1 MLKTSS
7 LIQANKGSFPEFQY
21 YLPILSK
28 ARRNA
33 RKHPDICI
41 EICKATLEGMS
52 KTIILGLDPSSMK
65 AKIDKKDVDQIVKRA
80 VKLLKEHDNVV
91 ESDFV
96 SRATSLTNALGALRN
111 VRSDI
116 SHGREA
122 PKPESSSEEFG
133 RLCLQMTDAIA
144 SYMLRSF
151 FDAKRATIAIL
162 PAPSPSPSENL
173 PKETEGDGSAGIPQI
188 TYDENSDFNDLLDL
202 ENPLP
207 GKMLYS
213 EALHRLYYEEYVIG
227 LEEYLDAEAAT
238 GAEALE
244 EVEGEEF

>member
-1 MLKTSS
+1 MLKTTA
-7 LIQANKGSFPEFQY
+7 LIQENRKSFPEFDY
-21 YLPILSK
+21 YLPLLSK

-33 RKHPDICI
+33 RNHPDICI
-41 EICKATLEGMS
+41 EICKATLEGVS
-52 KTIILGLDPSSMK
+52 KTIILGLDLNAVK
-65 AKIDKKDVDQIVKRA
+65 ADIDKKDVDQIVKRA

-122 PKPESSSEEFG
+122 PKPESSSADFG

-151 FDAKRATIAIL
+151 FDAKRVSGALAS
-162 PAPSPSPSENL
+162 SPSVDPPEE
-173 PKETEGDGSAGIPQI
+173 KGMDGAAGIPQI
-188 TYDENSDFNDLLDL
+188 AYEKNSDFNDRLDL
-202 ENPLP
+202 NNPLP

-213 EALHRLYYEEYVIG
+213 EALHRLYYEDYVIG

-238 GAEALE
+238 GDDALADAEGD
-244 EVEGEEF
+244 EV